1 MIVLTADQVRAWDQ
15 YSMRSTPIA
24 PVELMEKAALA
35 CYTWLQTSRYKE
47 GPFTIFC
54 GKGNNG
60 GDGLALARMLSGQGL
75 EVTACI
81 LEFGHKG
88 TEEFQSNLARLH
100 ETAASIRFLSQE
112 ENWHPIPGNQIVI
125 DALFGTGL
133 SRPLQNLAAFVVDQI
148 NAAGLPIISID
159 MPSGL
164 FSDQSS
170 MGNTIVRARHTLS
183 FECYKTGL
191 LLPENAPYFGE
202 VSILPIGLHPGY
214 LRELRPFASMIDRQL
229 AHGIVKKRQPYTHKG
244 NFGHAALVAGSYG
257 MMGAAVLA
265 ARGCLRSGVGKLT
278 MHIPTCGYTI
288 LQQSVPEAMC
298 QVESGDAA
306 IESLSLAE
314 GYAAVGIG
322 PGWGRHHQ
330 YNALLRASL
339 PLINKPVVIDAD
351 GLNTLAADPSLMELL
366 PAAGAV
372 ITPHPGEWSR
382 LAPGAANDFDRL
394 YQLAA
399 KAREWQVH
407 IILKGQHSWIIA
419 PSGHKWV
426 NTTGNAGM
434 ATGGTGDVLTGL
446 LTGLLAQGYVPA
458 EAACLAVYL
467 HGRAGDLAETA
478 LSQEA
483 LLASDLPDYFGQAFR
498 ELHELS

>member
-1 MIVLTADQVRAWDQ
+1 MIVLTADQVRAWEQ
-15 YSMRSTPIA
+15 YSMRTAPIA
-24 PVELMEKAALA
+24 SIELMEKAALA
-35 CYTWLQTSRYKE
+35 CYNWLQTSRYKE

-88 TEEFQSNLARLH
+88 TEEFQTNLARLH
-100 ETAASIRFLSQE
+100 ETTASIRYISQE
-112 ENWHPIPGNQIVI
+112 ENWHPIPENQIVI

-133 SRPLQNLAAFVVDQI
+133 SRPLQNLAAFVVNQI
-148 NAAGLPIISID
+148 NAAGLPIVSID

-164 FSDQSS
+164 YADQSS
-170 MGNTIVRARHTLS
+170 IGNTVVKAKHTLS

-191 LLPENAPYFGE
+191 LLPENAPCFGE
-202 VSILPIGLHPGY
+202 VSILPIGLHSGY

-229 AHGIVKKRQPYTHKG
+229 AHGIVRKRTPFAHKG

-278 MHIPTCGYTI
+278 MHIPACGYTI

-298 QVESGDAA
+298 HVESGDAA
-306 IESLSLAE
+306 IESLSLPE
-314 GYAAVGIG
+314 GYAAIGIG

-330 YNALLRASL
+330 YIALLRATM
-339 PLINKPVVIDAD
+339 PLIKKPVVIDAD
-351 GLNTLAADPSLMELL
+351 GLNILAADPSLLALL

-394 YQLAA
+394 DQLAA

-407 IILKGQHSWIIA
+407 IILKGQHSWVIA
-419 PSGHKWV
+419 PTGHKWV

-446 LTGLLAQGYVPA
+446 LTGLLAQGYSPA
-458 EAACLAVYL
+458 EAACLGVYL
-467 HGRAGDLAETA
+467 HGRAGDLAAAA

-483 LLASDLPDYFGQAFR
+483 LLASDLPDYFGKAFK
-498 ELHELS
+498 ELHELF